1 VSLKL
6 YRPTPGGLEPAPVE
20 QRTWRSRLRSRRW
33 KPAQLANPEMQP
45 TSSRLAVAFWL
56 VLAALT
62 FAIIFVGYGVGLWH
76 LAP

>member
-33 KPAQLANPEMQP
+33 KAAKLANPEMQP
-45 TSSRLAVAFWL
+45 TSSRLAVVFWI

-76 LAP
+76 LAA